1 MLNPLT
7 SFFPLHLV
15 LQVTKKLRTII
26 FRLSN
31 VPDTHCDFTG
41 FCHNTIQFREDVDVS
56 VSEELRRTGLYVL
69 DQNLASLLFHNKKSR
84 SPAAYTLTFFGSL
97 KVFLAM

>member
-7 SFFPLHLV
+7 SFFPLHFV
-15 LQVTKKLRTII
+15 LQVTKKTENNI

-31 VPDTHCDFTG
+31 VPDTHCDFKG
-41 FCHNTIQFREDVDVS
+41 FCHNTIQFRDIDVS
-56 VSEELRRTGLYVL
+56 VSEELRRTGFYVL

-97 KVFLAM
+97 KFFLAM